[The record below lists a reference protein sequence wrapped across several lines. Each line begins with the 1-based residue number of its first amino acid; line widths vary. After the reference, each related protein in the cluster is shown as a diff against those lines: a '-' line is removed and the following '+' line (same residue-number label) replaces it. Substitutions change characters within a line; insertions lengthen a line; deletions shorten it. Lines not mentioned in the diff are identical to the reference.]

1 MEGRRARAEGCR
13 GQGLGRPSPAS
24 PFCHGALA
32 DPGWFLLGLLVLRSI
47 GFREPRVGR
56 RLAQHLRPLL
66 LQLAGYGARRVRPL
80 AGAPHLPPPPCR
92 LLTLLLLHLPQVVSA
107 HQRHALR
114 GALGLGHPNLQF
126 KVLLPLAEGQLLRRG
141 RGPEHGVLG
150 EARPQ
155 TRPLGCHTLAGARS
169 GAPEGC
175 PPPTWAGVSRGGC
188 RPGTAANVL

>member
-66 LQLAGYGARRVRPL
+66 LQLAGYGARRVRPR
-80 AGAPHLPPPPCR
+80 AGTPHPPPPPCR
-92 LLTLLLLHLPQVVSA
+92 LLTLLLLDQDLNVD
-107 HQRHALR
+107 LR
-114 GALGLGHPNLQF
+114 IRDLG
-126 KVLLPLAEGQLLRRG
+126 ERG
-141 RGPEHGVLG
+141 RVLG
-150 EARPQ
+150 YKVMAFFWFKKPRQPDI
-155 TRPLGCHTLAGARS
+155 S
-169 GAPEGC
+169 
-175 PPPTWAGVSRGGC
+175 
-188 RPGTAANVL
+188 